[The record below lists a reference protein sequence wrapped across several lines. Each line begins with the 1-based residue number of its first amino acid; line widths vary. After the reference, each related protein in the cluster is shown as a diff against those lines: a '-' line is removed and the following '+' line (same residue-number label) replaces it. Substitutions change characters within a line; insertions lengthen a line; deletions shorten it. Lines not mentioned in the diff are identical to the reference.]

1 MTLDRVLSRH
11 GLASR
16 SVAAGWIQ
24 VGRVR
29 VNTRVERNPGRWVDL
44 NHDRILLDRQEISDA
59 KKVYLMLN
67 KPANVVTSHGDPQ
80 GRRTVYDCLQSLDVW
95 VFPVGRLDK
104 DTSGLLLLTN
114 DTDVGNLLTDPQSK
128 VAKKYLVKVNALL
141 SDEELERLRRGIEI
155 EPGLVT
161 LPCQVERLRESDKY
175 VWIEITLME
184 GKNRQVRRMI
194 EALEHR
200 VLKLVRVQI
209 GALQLGELAVGKWRL
224 LTRAEVRQLGG
235 G

>member
-1 MTLDRVLSRH
+1 M
-11 GLASR
+11 
-16 SVAAGWIQ
+16 
-24 VGRVR
+24 GRVR
-29 VNTRVERNPGRWVDL
+29 VNTRVERDPGRWVDL

-80 GRRTVYDCLQSLDVW
+80 GRRTVYDYLQSLGVW

-128 VAKKYLVKVNALL
+128 VAKKYMVKVNALL
-141 SDEELERLRRGIEI
+141 SDEELDRLRRGIEI

-161 LPCQVERLRESDKY
+161 LPCRVERLRESAKY
-175 VWIEITLME
+175 AWIEITLME

-194 EALEHR
+194 EALGHR